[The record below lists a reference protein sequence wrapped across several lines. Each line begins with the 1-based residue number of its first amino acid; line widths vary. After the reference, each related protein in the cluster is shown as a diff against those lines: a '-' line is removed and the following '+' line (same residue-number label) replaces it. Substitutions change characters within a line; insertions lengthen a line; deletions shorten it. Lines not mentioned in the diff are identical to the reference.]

1 MVKIGRA
8 VRRAFRGI
16 ARGVDYITG
25 DILDLDQSK
34 QKEKIEAMQRAEEQ
48 AQREAEMKKK
58 AEADYQEKYMA
69 YSGYVKD
76 KLNKM
81 DDLSQDKTGVGLENL
96 EVDFTKKKKAKD
108 EEDNL
113 RKLLKKY

>member
-58 AEADYQEKYMA
+58 AEADYQQKVSEA
-69 YSGYVKD
+69 KD

-96 EVDFTKKKKAKD
+96 EVDFTKKFKAKD